1 MSGRYNFTA
10 RTSGEAG
17 RYVIE
22 GQGKV
27 LLSDSAMIREIPS
40 VAPGPIDLLVAAL
53 GSCAVASAEADA
65 REYGITFSGI
75 AASVEA
81 VRDERDE
88 TRFASIH
95 VDVSVKGVSVEDAP
109 KLLQHLLNQCPIFNT
124 LRRGGDDGTVTAA
137 ITVAT

>member
-1 MSGRYNFTA
+1 MSGQYHVTA

-27 LLSDSAMIREIPS
+27 LLSDSAMIRDTPS

-65 REYGITFSGI
+65 REHGIGLTSI
-75 AASVEA
+75 AAAVEA
-81 VRDERDE
+81 VRDEQDE
-88 TRFASIH
+88 TRFASIR
-95 VDVSVKGVSVEDAP
+95 VDISVKGVSSEEAP
-109 KLLQHLLNQCPIFNT
+109 KLLQHLLSQCPIFNT
-124 LRRGGDDGTVTAA
+124 LRRGGGDGTVTAT
-137 ITVAT
+137 ITATA

>member
-1 MSGRYNFTA
+1 MSGQYNVTA

-65 REYGITFSGI
+65 REYGISFTSI
-75 AASVEA
+75 AAAVEA
-81 VRDERDE
+81 VRDEQDE
-88 TRFASIH
+88 TRFASIR
-95 VDVSVKGVSVEDAP
+95 VDISVKGVSAADAP

-124 LRRGGDDGTVTAA
+124 LRRGGGNGSVTAA
-137 ITVAT
+137 ITVAA